1 MKKLLVIDAAALAFD
16 PQIEGLTFRPMQSV
30 FPAVTCTAQ
39 ATFRTG
45 QPPARHGMVGNG
57 IYARHLHRVMFWEQS
72 AGLVAGGRIWDGF
85 RKRGG
90 AVGLLFWQQSL
101 GEAADVVLSPAPIHK
116 HHGGMIQDCY
126 SQPPSLYEHLCRAV
140 GRRFNLMHY
149 WGPLASAKAG
159 DWIAAATAAV
169 LADGSGPDLLL
180 TYLPTLDYDLQRY
193 GPGHPKAAK
202 ATARLRRQLL
212 HLVENARESGYEVLI
227 FGDYAIAP
235 TPGGAVF
242 PNRALRRAGLMT
254 VRTVAGREYADLHA
268 SRAFAVVDHEI
279 AHVYVRDEADVP
291 QVAAVLRELPGIG
304 EVLDRA
310 AMAPVGLDHPD
321 SGEIVLVAAEGRWL
335 AYPWW
340 EARRRAPDYAT
351 HVDIHNKPGYDPCE
365 LFFDWRAGISE
376 DTGRIR
382 GSHGRVGEGREVVW
396 AGTIDF
402 PATPRDLVE
411 LAGLVRQWLDESV
424 SSGRE

>member
-16 PQIEGLTFRPMQSV
+16 PQIEGLAFRPMQSV

-45 QPPARHGMVGNG
+45 EPPARHGMVGNG
-57 IYARHLHRVMFWEQS
+57 LYARHLHRAMFWEQS

-85 RKRGG
+85 RRRGG
-90 AVGLLFWQQSL
+90 TVGLLFWQQSL
-101 GEAADVVLSPAPIHK
+101 GESADMALSPAPIHK
-116 HHGGMIQDCY
+116 HHGGMIQDCCA
-126 SQPPSLYEHLCRAV
+126 QPPGLYERLCRTV

-180 TYLPTLDYDLQRY
+180 TYLPTLDYDLQRF
-193 GPGHPKAAK
+193 GPSHPKAVK
-202 ATARLRRQLL
+202 AAARLRQQLSR
-212 HLVENARESGYEVLI
+212 LVADAREGRYDVLV

-242 PNRALRRAGLMT
+242 PNRALRNAGLMA

-268 SRAFAVVDHEI
+268 SRAFAVVDHEV
-279 AHVYVRDEADVP
+279 AHVYVRDQADVP
-291 QVAAVLRELPGIG
+291 RVVAVLRELPGIG

-310 AMAPVGLDHPD
+310 AMAAAGLDHAG
-321 SGEIVLVAAEGRWL
+321 SGELVLVAAEGRWL

-340 EARRRAPDYAT
+340 EAWRRAPDYAT

-365 LFFDWRAGISE
+365 LFFFWPKSLAWHHARV
-376 DTGRIR
+376 R
-382 GSHGRVGEGREVVW
+382 GSHGRVGAGREVVW
-396 AGTIDF
+396 ASTIDF
-402 PATPRDLVE
+402 PAAPRNLVE
-411 LAGLVRQWLDESV
+411 LAGLVRQWLEESI